1 MFPQRAIATLCL
13 VLMAGCVDRSPPER
27 VQLSS
32 RAVTDGCGVQSAVT
46 EYYSSR
52 RQHDVRRR
60 TPRSWDE
67 YWGGYFAYD
76 EDDPE
81 RYVVRDQNEYRD
93 LLAFILSQDGYE
105 VRGGCSS
112 RIVFGELPIE
122 KFAVNF
128 FSPDAQTLCMSSTG
142 DDSNQPPF
150 ITSRSCTDVAS
161 GRNAYDVIIDRR

>member
-1 MFPQRAIATLCL
+1 MTVFTQRTAATLCL

-46 EYYSSR
+46 EYYSSQR
-52 RQHDVRRR
+52 HKTVGGR
-60 TPRSWDE
+60 TPRSIQE
-67 YWGGYFAYD
+67 FFGNYFAYD
-76 EDDPE
+76 VDDPE
-81 RYVVRDQNEYRD
+81 RYVVRDRNVYRD

-112 RIVFGELPIE
+112 RIEFDTS
-122 KFAVNF
+122 ARNF
-128 FSPDAQTLCMSSTG
+128 FAPDTRTLCVSTTG
-142 DDSNQPPF
+142 DDFYQPPF

-161 GRNAYDVIIDRR
+161 GRNTYDVIVDQ

>member
-1 MFPQRAIATLCL
+1 MFTQRTAATLCL

-46 EYYSSR
+46 EYYSSQ
-52 RQHDVRRR
+52 RQKTVGGR
-60 TPRSWDE
+60 TPRSIGE
-67 YWGGYFAYD
+67 FFYNYLVYD
-76 EDDPE
+76 VDDPE
-81 RYVVRDQNEYRD
+81 RYRVRDRNVYRD

-105 VRGGCSS
+105 VRVGCSS
-112 RIVFGELPIE
+112 RIVVGELPVSR
-122 KFAVNF
+122 FARNV
-128 FSPDAQTLCMSSTG
+128 FSPDARTLCVSTTG

-161 GRNAYDVIIDRR
+161 GRNTYDVIVDR